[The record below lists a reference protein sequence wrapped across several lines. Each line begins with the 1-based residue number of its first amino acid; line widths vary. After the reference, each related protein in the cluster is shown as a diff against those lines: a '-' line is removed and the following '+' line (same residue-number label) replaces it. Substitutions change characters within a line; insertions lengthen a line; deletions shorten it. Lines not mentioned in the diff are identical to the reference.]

1 MPRIQ
6 VMGPKLANT
15 GPVSYRTCSDVE
27 NGAVTNKVLVT
38 ISLPRLRQVGSGD
51 NERNQ
56 ESLESQQS
64 LKTKQSL
71 PSTIKA
77 SNSVKAS
84 GNPSPEGPPK
94 PDSQNLNNHHQNQNP
109 PPRPGPVAQL
119 HPTIAPQLQ
128 NILENTPLW
137 PLSGNFAVN
146 AANAAGARTAPTP
159 NEVPPT
165 NKEAPATQND
175 DSESELEV
183 LEVRMLPA
191 RSRPQQLLDD
201 DDSDLSS
208 LDDELN
214 NALSSTTTMPTQVI
228 SSPKKEPEPKKTPY
242 QPPLP
247 MHKLLPTL
255 YKPIKLRSSPAP
267 PGYRNIPP
275 NLVCAIQRELN
286 TFFDTGGDDKDD
298 LEVVGKIVF
307 SLKDPYSATKIALPV
322 KATTCRHFECFDFD
336 NFCTFSKM
344 PTGVR
349 HHLKKTLVLKSH
361 DSRRLEQ
368 LFLKQQ
374 KLISEGALLF
384 KAPGLVYPLFSEHG
398 QMFFLEVYCRTPPLY
413 KCPLCDEKFGLKQL
427 YISDIFN
434 FFVKTTPRSI
444 SKIEL
449 VETDRYK
456 IIDED
461 APVREE
467 RTETP
472 DVVVLSED
480 ESDGEVKKEVNK
492 SFSADDFNDG
502 LDDML
507 TKISQDEG
515 SWSNP
520 VTL

>member
-1 MPRIQ
+1 MARIQ
-6 VMGPKLANT
+6 VMGPKSANL
-15 GPVSYRTCSDVE
+15 GPVSFRRCCDVV
-27 NGAVTNKVLVT
+27 NGAVSNKMLVT
-38 ISLPRLRQVGSGD
+38 IKLGQRLRQV
-51 NERNQ
+51 
-56 ESLESQQS
+56 ESL
-64 LKTKQSL
+64 
-71 PSTIKA
+71 
-77 SNSVKAS
+77 SNSSPPEPLRNTTPSAS
-84 GNPSPEGPPK
+84 QGNPNTVRNPAQTPAQTPERPPLWGPAE
-94 PDSQNLNNHHQNQNP
+94 LQNP
-109 PPRPGPVAQL
+109 AMQPQTPVS
-119 HPTIAPQLQ
+119 APH
-128 NILENTPLW
+128 
-137 PLSGNFAVN
+137 
-146 AANAAGARTAPTP
+146 APTQ
-159 NEVPPT
+159 E
-165 NKEAPATQND
+165 

-183 LEVRMLPA
+183 LEVRILP
-191 RSRPQQLLDD
+191 PQRRLHSDNEGE
-201 DDSDLSS
+201 DSDLSS
-208 LDDELN
+208 LDEELN
-214 NALSSTTTMPTQVI
+214 QALSLTNTMPTQVI
-228 SSPKKEPEPKKTPY
+228 SSPKKEAEPNPAPFK
-242 QPPLP
+242 PPLP

-255 YKPIKLRSSPAP
+255 YKPIKLQSSPAP

-286 TFFDTGGDDKDD
+286 TFFDTGDNDGDD

-344 PTGVR
+344 PTGIR
-349 HHLKKTLVLKSH
+349 HSLRKLLVLKSH
-361 DSRRLEQ
+361 DARRLEQ

-374 KLISEGALLF
+374 KLIAEGALSF

-434 FFVKTTPRSI
+434 FFVKTTPRNI

-461 APVREE
+461 ARALEE
-467 RTETP
+467 KKQTP

-480 ESDGEVKKEVNK
+480 EESELEVKKEEFAPVNK
-492 SFSADDFNDG
+492 SFSANDFDDG

-507 TKISQDEG
+507 TKISQEDG
-515 SWSNP
+515 TWNNP
-520 VTL
+520 LTL

>member
-1 MPRIQ
+1 MTRIQ
-6 VMGPKLANT
+6 VMGPKSGNS
-15 GPVSYRTCSDVE
+15 GPVSFRTCTDSE
-27 NGAVTNKVLVT
+27 NGVVTNKVLVS
-38 ISLPRLRQVGSGD
+38 IKLGSRLRQAAPPAAPASSGSD
-51 NERNQ
+51 
-56 ESLESQQS
+56 
-64 LKTKQSL
+64 
-71 PSTIKA
+71 STRPNVSPQRITRSSAKA
-77 SNSVKAS
+77 S
-84 GNPSPEGPPK
+84 PEKRGAEELPRTVEPEKEPP
-94 PDSQNLNNHHQNQNP
+94 QM
-109 PPRPGPVAQL
+109 A
-119 HPTIAPQLQ
+119 
-128 NILENTPLW
+128 PLW
-137 PLSGNFAVN
+137 PVPERS
-146 AANAAGARTAPTP
+146 
-159 NEVPPT
+159 VPPLLHPQNT
-165 NKEAPATQND
+165 PPAQPESSAPPPEPATQKD
-175 DSESELEV
+175 TDSESELEV
-183 LEVRMLPA
+183 LEVRVLPQ
-191 RSRPQQLLDD
+191 RSRPQQLELDEE
-201 DDSDLSS
+201 DSDLSS

-214 NALSSTTTMPTQVI
+214 HALSSTNTVPTQLVT
-228 SSPKKEPEPKKTPY
+228 SPRKEPEPQRKPF

-255 YKPIKLRSSPAP
+255 YKPIKLKTSPAP

-286 TFFDTGGDDKDD
+286 TFFDTGGDDQDD

-344 PTGVR
+344 PAGIR
-349 HHLKKTLVLKSH
+349 HSLRKSLVSKSH
-361 DSRRLEQ
+361 DARRLEQ

-374 KLISEGALLF
+374 KLISEGALSF
-384 KAPGLVYPLFSEHG
+384 KAPGLVYPSFSEHG
-398 QMFFLEVYCRTPPLY
+398 QMFFSEVYCRTPPLY

-434 FFVKTTPRSI
+434 FFVKTTPRTI

-456 IIDED
+456 LIDED
-461 APVREE
+461 TPVKEE

-480 ESDGEVKKEVNK
+480 ESDDGEVKKESAVNK
-492 SFSADDFNDG
+492 SFSAEDFNDG

-507 TKISQDEG
+507 TKISQDDG
-515 SWSNP
+515 TWNNP